1 MWLRGMLEHEY
12 GVPHRD
18 VTWIAELD
26 EDVAFEPH
34 EGLVLEKAPS
44 GKKVEWMLAEGEL
57 DAVLHP
63 DLIEPILQEDPR
75 VTRLFD
81 EYKAEEEALE
91 QMARAAAVAGP
102 KAPHGAELSGHES
115 GQTAFHPSAGHG
127 GHHCGDLAVREKV
140 VDVPSGPC
148 RDPTAL

>member
-1 MWLRGMLEHEY
+1 MPHATSLYGREQVNIRTLHGRYGTRNRDDLRTAVDRAY
-12 GVPHRD
+12 GVQQGAEQVHP
-18 VTWIAELD
+18 VT
-26 EDVAFEPH
+26 
-34 EGLVLEKAPS
+34 
-44 GKKVEWMLAEGEL
+44 
-57 DAVLHP
+57 AV
-63 DLIEPILQEDPR
+63 
-75 VTRLFD
+75 
-81 EYKAEEEALE
+81 E